1 MKLVEFAE
9 AEADL
14 LEQGES
20 QSGRAFD
27 ECKHFVARQEIDFRI
42 LHRRGRCG
50 TGAIFDDGHFA
61 ENFPRAEPRKD
72 VAPAFAGGNF
82 HDAVFDEIDAIAGL
96 TFQEDFLPAV
106 ETSFPGDD
114 PQRLKFGRFQMAEKR
129 EGFQHA
135 HPFTLIGFASLGAS
149 NALNEF
155 LHRNSCATNAFLL
168 GEPYRQETMPGSN
181 YGADA
186 IAA

>member
-1 MKLVEFAE
+1 
-9 AEADL
+9 
-14 LEQGES
+14 
-20 QSGRAFD
+20 
-27 ECKHFVARQEIDFRI
+27 
-42 LHRRGRCG
+42 
-50 TGAIFDDGHFA
+50 
-61 ENFPRAEPRKD
+61 
-72 VAPAFAGGNF
+72 
-82 HDAVFDEIDAIAGL
+82 
-96 TFQEDFLPAV
+96 
-106 ETSFPGDD
+106 
-114 PQRLKFGRFQMAEKR
+114 MAEKR